1 MKKLIILFFILN
13 FTVLIGC
20 GEKEYFVPKK
30 VYYKGIKLYKKGNYE
45 DAKEYL
51 KKAIY
56 KAKNLKTIELME
68 ARFYLADTYYREEN
82 YIDAIVE
89 FEEFLALFPTSKY
102 VPEALYKL
110 ADSYLKVSPDPDKDL
125 TYMRKAYDKAEE
137 LIENHPKSPFVK
149 KAKEIMRKVKLLEVK
164 HYLSIA
170 DLYEHLGKYY
180 GAVRYYQYLLDNYSD
195 YIDKKKILKFKA
207 KNLLKLRLQYED
219 ELKDTAEKI
228 NELKRKI
235 KLVKDEEKKKVLRN
249 RIKVY
254 QEYREKLLK
263 RITDGKKEA
272 KSILS
277 GKMEN

>member
-1 MKKLIILFFILN
+1 MKKFIFLLLILN
-13 FTVLIGC
+13 FTILVSC

-30 VYYKGIKLYKKGNYE
+30 VYYKGIKLYEKGNYE
-45 DAKEYL
+45 DAKDYL
-51 KKAIY
+51 KEAIY
-56 KAKNLKTIELME
+56 KAKNLKTIELMK
-68 ARFYLADTYYREEN
+68 ARFYLANTYYKDEN

-110 ADSYLKVSPDPDKDL
+110 ADSYLKVSPDPDRDL

-137 LIENHPKSPFVK
+137 LVENYPKSPFVK
-149 KAKEIMRKVKLLEVK
+149 KAKEIMKKVKLLEVK

-170 DLYEHLGKYY
+170 NLYEHLGKYY

-195 YIDKKKILKFKA
+195 YIDKKKILKLKA
-207 KNLLKLRLQYED
+207 RNLLKLRLQYED
-219 ELKDTAEKI
+219 ELKETAEKI

-235 KLVKDEEKKKVLRN
+235 KLIKDEEKKKVLQS

-254 QEYREKLLK
+254 QEYRDKLLK

-272 KSILS
+272 QNILS
-277 GKMEN
+277 SK